1 VTLGHLR
8 HLGLGVGP
16 RLLGGVTDQ
25 GRDPQP
31 ELEGCSPQVVEG
43 LSHAGRIVTTA
54 AALLAVNFFAF
65 GTGGGTVIQMFGIGT
80 GVAILM
86 DATLVRGVLVPAGM
100 QVLGRAAWW
109 APRPLRRLHDRSD
122 SARRPAPSRLP
133 TDGGPS
139 TRRLEC
145 TDCGD
150 RHAEAEADGS
160 NRTREPGLGG
170 NSREPCEAVRDS
182 DDDVRRA
189 APAR

>member
-31 ELEGCSPQVVEG
+31 ELEGVLAPGRRRPVA
-43 LSHAGRIVTTA
+43 HAGRIVTTA

-100 QVLGRAAWW
+100 QVLGWAAWW
-109 APRPLRRLHDRSD
+109 APRPLRRLHDRVGL
-122 SARRPAPSRLP
+122 REAPGAQP
-133 TDGGPS
+133 I
-139 TRRLEC
+139 
-145 TDCGD
+145 
-150 RHAEAEADGS
+150 ADGR
-160 NRTREPGLGG
+160 RT
-170 NSREPCEAVRDS
+170 
-182 DDDVRRA
+182 
-189 APAR
+189 